1 MKKLLLLSLLFIGC
15 AESPCGNPVSVKEFN
30 RLQEIKKGLD
40 SLQKLSYKLYMEE
53 GYDWYLDKNTRRE
66 ADSFLTL
73 VKGLSYWNTKKREEI
88 YEKYYVYGDS
98 FKYYHEYPTSY
109 FEQTIAKSFDS
120 IQLIQ
125 KCIVSNS
132 SKAYIDF
139 DRAIEFDSEYFDI
152 DKEGKKEY
160 ETPVLSD
167 YSSEEYKQRY
177 REEINPNNVKALS
190 KAKELLSE
198 FYNNQ

>member
-30 RLQEIKKGLD
+30 RLQEIKIGLD
-40 SLQKLSYKLYMEE
+40 SLQDLAYDLYDND
-53 GYDWYLDKNTRRE
+53 GYDIYLYNDER
-66 ADSFLTL
+66 DSLQEL
-73 VKGLSYWNTKKREEI
+73 VKNLSYWNPKRDELQERVDVI
-88 YEKYYVYGDS
+88 RDSAYYYKFVPAS
-98 FKYYHEYPTSY
+98 F
-109 FEQTIAKSFDS
+109 FEQTIAISFDS

-125 KCIVSNS
+125 KCIVTNS

-139 DRAIEFDSEYFDI
+139 DRAKQYDIDNRFLDDNGKKRFDEDSESYYSLTYI
-152 DKEGKKEY
+152 DKKND
-160 ETPVLSD
+160 SD
-167 YSSEEYKQRY
+167 
-177 REEINPNNVKALS
+177 NPFITEAIL